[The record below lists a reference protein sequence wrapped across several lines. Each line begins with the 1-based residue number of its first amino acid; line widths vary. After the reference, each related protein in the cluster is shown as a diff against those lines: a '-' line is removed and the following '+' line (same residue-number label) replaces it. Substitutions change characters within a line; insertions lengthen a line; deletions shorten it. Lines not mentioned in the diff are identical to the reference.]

1 MKIDEPDAVDVE
13 YACERALAV
22 RSGAYRWS
30 VGPNPRELA
39 LSTLAEAQPRRVL
52 DVGCGTGDLTEQL
65 LERTGAEVVGVD
77 PSPRMLELTRRRG
90 IPAVAGRAE
99 ALPFADTEFDAVLA
113 AWVLY
118 HSGKVDQAV
127 AEIGRV
133 IVDGG
138 RLVAVTSG
146 ADHWRELY
154 EALEV
159 AREPWPF
166 SAENGAE
173 ILGRHFKHVQA
184 IEVRGWLEFP
194 DAGALRE
201 FVEATISLRQAAYR
215 LKPDSSLLRVSRS
228 SVVFVADEPR
238 RRADLRT

>member
-1 MKIDEPDAVDVE
+1 MKIDEPDAVDAE
-13 YACERALAV
+13 YACERAFAV

-30 VGPNPRELA
+30 VGPNPRDLA
-39 LSTLAEAQPRRVL
+39 LSALAEAEPRRVL

-77 PSPRMLELTRRRG
+77 PSPRMLELARRRE

-99 ALPFADTEFDAVLA
+99 ALPFADSEFDAVLA

-118 HSGKVDQAV
+118 HCGDVDLAV
-127 AEIGRV
+127 TEIARV
-133 IVDGG
+133 TGEGG

-166 SAENGAE
+166 SGENGAE
-173 ILGRHFKHVQA
+173 ILGHHFERVRV
-184 IEVRGWLEFP
+184 IEARGWLEFP
-194 DAGALRE
+194 DAGALHE
-201 FVEATISLRQAAYR
+201 FVEATISLRHAVDR
-215 LKPDSSLLRVSRS
+215 LKPDGSLLRVSRS
-228 SVVFVADEPR
+228 TLVFVADEPR
-238 RRADLRT
+238 RRAELRT